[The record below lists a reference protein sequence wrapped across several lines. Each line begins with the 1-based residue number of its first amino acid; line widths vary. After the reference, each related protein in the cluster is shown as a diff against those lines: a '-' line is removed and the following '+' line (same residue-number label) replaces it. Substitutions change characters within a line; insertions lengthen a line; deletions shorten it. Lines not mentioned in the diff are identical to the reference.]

1 MGLAYPLASSPE
13 EAMKADET
21 RFAPTL
27 ADAID
32 KAGQRVS
39 LVTDW
44 IRSTEETSDDLY
56 DQGLNASGSG
66 FVQVYAD
73 SDGLT
78 VLAVSFWKPLS
89 PEEIEAINETEAQ
102 KRRDL
107 RRENTDDLYF
117 ASPDERRR
125 RFGRT
130 RPQRRKINPNQMDLF
145 PKREEDPK
153 S

>member
-13 EAMKADET
+13 EALAADEAS
-21 RFAPTL
+21 FAPTL
-27 ADAID
+27 ADAITL
-32 KAGQRVS
+32 AGKRVS

-44 IRSTEETSDDLY
+44 VRSTKETSDTLY
-56 DQGLNASGSG
+56 DQGLSARGSG

-73 SDGLT
+73 NDGLT

-89 PEEIEAINETEAQ
+89 LEEALALEAEEAQ
-102 KRRDL
+102 KRKER

-117 ASPDERRR
+117 ASPEERRR

-130 RPQRRKINPNQMDLF
+130 RPQRRKAHPNQMDLF
-145 PKREEDPK
+145 PHSNDKPGT
-153 S
+153 